1 LPTLLGGLRQGRGL
15 MGEASPV
22 LSQRVPPLSQVN
34 HEPGERAVRI
44 FVILVHTVMKP
55 LTRRDW
61 RDQVK
66 VPQTGGVV
74 FVANH
79 ISNVDP
85 LVVGQ
90 YIAFSGRWPRILAK
104 SSLFG
109 VPVLGWAL
117 KVSGQIPVERHSR
130 TASDAL
136 SHAIRAVRDGKAVVV
151 YPEGTITDDPDLWP
165 MAGKTGAARIA
176 FATGCPVV
184 PIGQWG
190 AQEIMYGKKIGLP
203 RLLPRKTLRLKTG
216 DPVDLDDLRD
226 EPVTS
231 AKLVRATERMMS
243 AITRLVA
250 DLRGEAPPADGA
262 GADPPVRDPE
272 APA

>member
-1 LPTLLGGLRQGRGL
+1 MAERS
-15 MGEASPV
+15 GEV
-22 LSQRVPPLSQVN
+22 SQRVPRLSEVN
-34 HEPGERAVRI
+34 HEPGERAVRT
-44 FVILVHTVMKP
+44 FVVVVHAIMKP

-61 RDQVK
+61 RDQAK
-66 VPQTGGVV
+66 VPQTGGAV

-90 YIAFSGRWPRILAK
+90 YLAFSGRWPRILAK

-109 VPVLGWAL
+109 VPVLGRAL
-117 KVSGQIPVERHSR
+117 KASGQIPDVRESR
-130 TASDAL
+130 SASAAL
-136 SHAIRAVRDGKAVVV
+136 SHANRAVQDGKAVVV

-176 FATGCPVV
+176 FATGCPVI

-190 AQEIMYGKKIGLP
+190 AQDIMYGKKISFP
-203 RLLPRKTLRLKTG
+203 KLLPRKTLRLKTG
-216 DPVDLDDLRD
+216 DPVDLDDLRG

-231 AKLVRATERMMS
+231 AKLIRATERVMA

-250 DLRGEAPPADGA
+250 DLRGESPPAEP
-262 GADPPVRDPE
+262 GADTGAHEPGG
-272 APA
+272 PA